1 MGLFPN
7 KETETANNN
16 QSVGY
21 NDPFEQIA
29 NSEVTER
36 SVYFEEGVYPVLYLD
51 VMKMVNSRKGD
62 TFFVA
67 EFDILESNVSSRPSG
82 SRATWMAN
90 FRHDATPGNVKDF
103 IAKLNGVEPE
113 EVTAESVKMAC
124 SETNPCSGK
133 LIRLEAV
140 NVETKS
146 GGNFTRHNWRP
157 IPEELQQKA
166 AELREH
172 AGFPGF

>member
-1 MGLFPN
+1 MGLFE
-7 KETETANNN
+7 KQKTETNS
-16 QSVGY
+16 SVGY
-21 NDPFEQIA
+21 NDPFSRIA
-29 NSEVTER
+29 EADVTER

-82 SRATWMAN
+82 SRAVWMAN

-113 EVTAESVKMAC
+113 EITAESVKLAC
-124 SETNPCSGK
+124 SEKNPCSGR

-140 NVETKS
+140 QTDTKS
-146 GGNFTRHNWRP
+146 GGKFTRHNWRTL
-157 IPEELQQKA
+157 PEEVQEQAK
-166 AELREH
+166 ELREQ

>member
-1 MGLFPN
+1 MGLFE
-7 KETETANNN
+7 KQRTETTNNN

-21 NDPFEQIA
+21 NDPFEKIA
-29 NSEVTER
+29 NADVTER
-36 SVYFEEGVYPVLYLD
+36 SVYFSEGIYPVLYLD
-51 VMKMVNSRKGD
+51 VMKMVTSRKGE

-67 EFDILESNVSSRPSG
+67 EFDIIKSDVDSRPKG
-82 SRATWMAN
+82 SRAVWMAN

-103 IAKLNGVEPE
+103 IAKLHGEEPE
-113 EVTAESVKMAC
+113 AVTAEAVKFAC
-124 SETNPCSGK
+124 GDKNPSHGR

-140 NVETKS
+140 NVETKT

-166 AELREH
+166 EELRQE